1 MHARPTAIPPD
12 PWVGDDR
19 PGHCHREREG
29 VSAPYFCR
37 APLADDAD
45 TASSTCWLRT
55 RARSTSSPST
65 RPASP
70 SGSPRSASRAPRRRR
85 ASPSVRSS
93 SLFYIL
99 KLTTERALL
108 RLEQPSGHDD
118 LLVNPA
124 ISSHQGPRGFRH
136 TPRRLGRN
144 ILIYP
149 TVSVENKLLATG
161 VRMLYIL
168 SFSSWAPA
176 SSGSATIQVSSET
189 INLASD
195 TIHLAV

>member
-12 PWVGDDR
+12 PRVGDDR
-19 PGHCHREREG
+19 SGHCHREREG
-29 VSAPYFCR
+29 VSAPHFCR

-45 TASSTCWLRT
+45 TASSTCWPRT

-70 SGSPRSASRAPRRRR
+70 SGSPRSTSRAPRRRR
-85 ASPSVRSS
+85 ASPSVRPLLPSS
-93 SLFYIL
+93 VLMRGA
-99 KLTTERALL
+99 ERVLR

-124 ISSHQGPRGFRH
+124 TSSHQGPRGFGH